1 MLVLSGKKAA
11 KLRLSN
17 VHRITLQLA
26 MAHRDADIDLVTLE
40 QKDFNNWLDTVRG
53 VEEEEQALAAQAA
66 AENARLAAG
75 NAQFAAEAHEEREAM
90 IGFDD

>member
-1 MLVLSGKKAA
+1 VGQIQKQARVRKNAW
-11 KLRLSN
+11 
-17 VHRITLQLA
+17 VWEQFE
-26 MAHRDADIDLVTLE
+26 LE
-40 QKDFNNWLDTVRG
+40 QKKDFINWLNTVCG

-75 NAQFAAEAHEEREAM
+75 NAQLAAGNAQLAAEDHEEREAM

>member
-1 MLVLSGKKAA
+1 
-11 KLRLSN
+11 
-17 VHRITLQLA
+17 
-26 MAHRDADIDLVTLE
+26 MAHRDADIDLVTLD
-40 QKDFNNWLDTVRG
+40 QKKDFINWLNTVRG

-75 NAQFAAEAHEEREAM
+75 NAQLAAGNAQLAAEDHEEREAM

>member
-1 MLVLSGKKAA
+1 
-11 KLRLSN
+11 
-17 VHRITLQLA
+17 
-26 MAHRDADIDLVTLE
+26 MAHRDADIDLVTLD
-40 QKDFNNWLDTVRG
+40 QKKDFINWLNTVRG